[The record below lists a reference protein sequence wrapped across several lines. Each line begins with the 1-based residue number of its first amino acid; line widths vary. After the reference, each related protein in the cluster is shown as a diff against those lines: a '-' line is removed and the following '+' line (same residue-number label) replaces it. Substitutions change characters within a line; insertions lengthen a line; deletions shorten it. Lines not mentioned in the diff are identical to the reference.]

1 MHPLFPK
8 RITIYAGNP
17 ESAMLMTENNKPDMA
32 YRHTD
37 FGSIRSGA
45 TSFADTAQVNLNLEY
60 GMLIIQAVVFICFYV
75 VNP

>member
-37 FGSIRSGA
+37 FGSIRSEA
-45 TSFADTAQVNLNLEY
+45 ISFEDTAQINLNLKY
-60 GMLIIQAVVFICFYV
+60 GMFRMQTVVFNMFLCR
-75 VNP
+75 